1 MKRLRTGSL
10 VSRLVTRHS
19 ALRLFAVLLCGV
31 ALAVVTAVAA
41 EPTLTFIDLQPK
53 ANQQLSE
60 DMHGA
65 RGNNLDNVPRGEQK
79 MADSRFKIGE
89 KMIHLRGEHVADA
102 PVKVEGIPVDATFDR
117 LHILHSTGYG
127 EGEEQQTVGTEIGAY
142 VVHYADKTSE
152 RIPVVY
158 GEDLRDWW
166 DWPNRDD
173 QSVKRAKVAWT
184 GTNAA
189 SEGLDRHIRLFAVV
203 WTNPHPEKQVTTID
217 VESKETM
224 SDPFVL
230 ALTLE
235 KKG

>member
-10 VSRLVTRHS
+10 AGHLVTRHP
-19 ALRLFAVLLCGV
+19 ALRLSAVLLCGV
-31 ALAVVTAVAA
+31 ALALLTAVAA

-53 ANQQLSE
+53 ANQPLSE
-60 DMHGA
+60 DMHGGQ
-65 RGNNLDNVPRGEQK
+65 GNNLENVPRGEQK

-89 KMIHLRGEHVADA
+89 KMIHLRGEHVPDA
-102 PVKVEGIPVDATFDR
+102 PVKVEGIAVNATFDQ

-127 EGEEQQTVGTEIGAY
+127 EGQEQQTDGSEIGAY

-152 RIPVVY
+152 RIPIVY
-158 GEDLRDWW
+158 GQDLRDWW
-166 DWPNRDD
+166 DWPNRED
-173 QSVKRAKVAWT
+173 QSVKRAKVAWI

-189 SEGLDRHIRLFAVV
+189 QEGSDRHIRLFAVV